1 MFGDVWI
8 RGSIA
13 LATIAYAA
21 AEWLRY
27 RRPAAWRGARIAWTA
42 GVVLLIVHSAAA
54 FYLRHGWSHRR
65 ALDDTAAQTAAVTGL
80 DWSGGLYANY
90 AFITL
95 WAADAVAWWRH
106 PAAYAAR
113 SSLATAALTATF
125 LFMFA
130 NGAVVFAHG
139 AMRWLGA
146 AAVALAACAWY
157 FRVGDRSTGAQ

>member
-1 MFGDVWI
+1 MFDDVLI

-13 LATIAYAA
+13 LATIGYAA
-21 AEWLRY
+21 AEWIRY

-42 GVVLLIVHSAAA
+42 GVALVIVHSAAA
-54 FYLRHGWSHRR
+54 FQLRHGWSHRR

-80 DWSGGLYANY
+80 DWNGGLYVNY

-95 WAADAVAWWRH
+95 WTADAAAWWRN

-113 SSLATAALTATF
+113 SRLATTALTATF
-125 LFMFA
+125 LFMFL

-146 AAVALAACAWY
+146 AAIASAAYAWY
-157 FRVGDRSTGAQ
+157 FRVGDRTTGAQ